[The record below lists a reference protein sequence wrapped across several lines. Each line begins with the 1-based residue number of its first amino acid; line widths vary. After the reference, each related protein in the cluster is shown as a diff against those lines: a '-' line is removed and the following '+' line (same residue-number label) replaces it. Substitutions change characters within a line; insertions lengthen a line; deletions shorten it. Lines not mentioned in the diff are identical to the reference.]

1 MGNVLLNFKPE
12 ILLLKLTGEKERTDS
27 FIRKIIHNKTW
38 VNLDRGTLTQDEAL
52 KIYLSQYPEEKDLLI
67 PFFDQWINYLT
78 PIHENVETL
87 RKLKKLKYKI
97 YLLSNAIIEAYN
109 ILKNRHDFY
118 SLFDGQIISGF
129 EKVIKPEKQIYDL
142 LLKRFNLIPEESLFI
157 DDTLGNLRPAKKL
170 GMKTIWLKP
179 DTDLKKELRKFQIMI

>member
-12 ILLLKLTGEKERTDS
+12 ILLMELTGQKERTDT

-67 PFFDQWINYLT
+67 PFFDQWISYLT
-78 PIHENVETL
+78 PIHENVEIL
-87 RKLKKLKYKI
+87 RKLKNLKYKT

-109 ILKNRHDFY
+109 NLKNRYDFY
-118 SLFDGQIISGF
+118 SLFDGQVISGF
-129 EKVIKPEKQIYDL
+129 EKVIKPEKPIYDL
-142 LLKRFNLIPEESLFI
+142 LLNRYKLIPEESLFI

-179 DTDLKKELRKFQIMI
+179 DTDLKNELRKFQIMI